1 MGGNVKRLGVAVV
14 IAACI
19 YGIALG
25 VGSLLYATGA
35 IATGATH
42 NDCANFK
49 EQLAPQYGGDE
60 EDVPQSAIK
69 ALAQDCLAG
78 HELTEREAF
87 RTEYLMWAAWPAVVC
102 AMIFLAWP
110 AWSCALHR
118 QDQAELAEEASRLTM
133 GT

>member
-1 MGGNVKRLGVAVV
+1 LKRIGVAVL
-14 IAACI
+14 IAVGI
-19 YGIALG
+19 YGVALG

-49 EQLAPQYGGDE
+49 EQLAPQYGGSE
-60 EDVPQSAIK
+60 EDVPQSAVK
-69 ALAQDCLAG
+69 ALAEDCLAG

-110 AWSCALHR
+110 AWSRAIGR
-118 QDQAELAEEASRLTM
+118 QEAAELAEEASRLTM

>member
-1 MGGNVKRLGVAVV
+1 MKRIGIGIV
-14 IAACI
+14 IAAVI
-19 YGIALG
+19 YGLALG
-25 VGSLLYATGA
+25 AGSLLYATGA

-42 NDCANFK
+42 NDCENFK
-49 EQLAPQYGGDE
+49 EELAPQYGGNE

-69 ALAQDCLAG
+69 SLAEECLAG

-110 AWSCALHR
+110 RWVAILHR
-118 QDQAELAEEASRLTM
+118 QEQAELADEASRLTI
-133 GT
+133 GL